1 MPTVDFEAEVNN
13 GTIEIPE
20 IYRDRVRD
28 RVHVILQVDE
38 PKRDKDF
45 IDELLEQP
53 VNVPG
58 FQPLSRDASYER
70 GSVTDEAW

>member
-1 MPTVDFEAEVNN
+1 MRTVDFDAKDNN

-20 IYRDRVRD
+20 IYRDRVRE

-45 IDELLEQP
+45 IDELLERP
-53 VNVPG
+53 VKVPG

-70 GSVTDEAW
+70 R